1 MTSKCPPKKTNT
13 VVKHLVTKDNHN
25 FINDNWDKLKCSPIG
40 PFLQMTGI
48 APGNANETSKS
59 CKSAEFSSQFNAGMT
74 EHVESTDKL
83 SSGMDTMNNT
93 MQNIRGV
100 LYNIRKEALS
110 NLNVVFQQIFNI
122 YMKIGN
128 IFHVLI
134 KHIVSIMQIFK
145 GTVNVGTAI
154 TGLLIDFINLIRE
167 PINGMD
173 DFVRFFERGEV

>member
-1 MTSKCPPKKTNT
+1 MTSKCAPKKRTT
-13 VVKHLVTKDNHN
+13 VVRHLVTKDNHN

-59 CKSAEFSSQFNAGMT
+59 CKSAEFSAQFNAGMT
-74 EHVESTDKL
+74 EHVETTNKL
-83 SSGMDTMNNT
+83 SSGMDTMNDT

-100 LYNIRKEALS
+100 LYNIKKEAL
-110 NLNVVFQQIFNI
+110 NDLNGIFQQIFNI

-134 KHIVSIMQIFK
+134 KHIVSIMEIFK
-145 GTVNVGTAI
+145 GTVHVGTAI
-154 TGLLIDFINLIRE
+154 TGLLVDFINLVRE
-167 PINGMD
+167 PINGID
-173 DFVRFFERGEV
+173 DFVQFFERGQV